1 MPVQSCSKCFR
12 EGSPQQLMRCSRCK
26 TSVYCSSICQST
38 DWPTHKSRC
47 SPTAQPTASASSMS
61 LRPSLRRA
69 PPSHAVVGVTI
80 ACNAERAQG
89 APALQT
95 SIIQPSHPI
104 YHCGLPSPISHSFGF
119 PLLLYRHITDDPS
132 KMIRHPGLD
141 NQTAMHLLT
150 QPSTGSP
157 DSKWKRAGCIG
168 TVTVIR
174 QDGQPLTCEAL
185 ETTLIYV
192 DYLLDLFLEGV
203 SPWHR
208 LNPTN
213 FQSFCQRYRDEQ
225 IKSGYRD
232 FGMMRVPF

>member
-1 MPVQSCSKCFR
+1 MCFR

-47 SPTAQPTASASSMS
+47 SPTASLSSMS
-61 LRPSLRRA
+61 SRPSLRRA
-69 PPSHAVVGVTI
+69 PPSHAVVGVI
-80 ACNAERAQG
+80 IPCNAERAQG

-95 SIIQPSHPI
+95 SIVQPSHPI
-104 YHCGLPSPISHSFGF
+104 YHSDLPSPISHAVGF
-119 PLLLYRHITDDPS
+119 PLLLYRHITEDPS

-185 ETTLIYV
+185 ETTLLYIDHV
-192 DYLLDLFLEGV
+192 LDLFLDGV

-208 LNPTN
+208 LNPTS
-213 FQSFCQRYRDEQ
+213 FQSFCQRYKDERIQ
-225 IKSGYRD
+225 SGYRD
-232 FGMMRVPF
+232 FDMMRVPF